1 MIKLIFLLTG
11 AQVLRRRWYWLA
23 LAGIALMVLAAS
35 ILYDIGSDGLLSVPL
50 DVLAVFF
57 IVEGV
62 VQLFFAISKDLRIDW
77 LTLLKALAFLFIAF
91 LIFNIPEDN
100 NDVSAVLFGL
110 MFLFDGMFR
119 ISAAWVLRGVRWRK
133 HCFTGLVELGLSV
146 LIISNWPFHHH
157 IAVPLCFALL
167 LLSIGSNLLLMARQ
181 AHLLTEDSSVTALP
195 LFKAGGLRLWHSSR
209 YAHPP
214 FPDDLAPIPLIV
226 YIWTPVGACV
236 VRERYPLINRYIAA
250 VDNNGVVS
258 TGHAA
263 LEVGSDLY
271 ISHYPLDNIDRDSGN
286 FRAILRSGENNDVAG
301 RFLPSLAE
309 EVADWCAPDQQ
320 IIFARYNHVALAN
333 YWHNYRSDN
342 TYNLT
347 ARNCS
352 STMIQALDV
361 AIEGI
366 LAQQPFA
373 GLRLFIDPNFWLLGV
388 IRGRAEEMTWT
399 PGLALDYV
407 RLLKRV
413 IEPQSNQLWPI
424 RLVQGLRLRHELWR
438 QKKRIPSRSI
448 VK

>member
-11 AQVLRRRWYWLA
+11 AQVLRQRWYWLA
-23 LAGIALMVLAAS
+23 IGGGALLLLSAS

-50 DVLAVFF
+50 DVLAIFF

-62 VQLFFAISKDLRIDW
+62 VQLFLAISKELLIEW
-77 LTLLKALAFLFIAF
+77 LTLVKALGFLLVAF
-91 LIFNIPEDN
+91 LIFNIPQDN

-110 MFLFDGMFR
+110 MFMLDGVFR
-119 ISAAWVLRGVRWRK
+119 IASSWVLRGVRWRK
-133 HCFTGLVELGLSV
+133 HCVTGVVELALSV
-146 LIISNWPFHHH
+146 IIISNWPFHHH

-167 LLSIGSNLLLMARQ
+167 LLSIAISLLQMARQ
-181 AHLLTEDSSVTALP
+181 ANLLTDNTSVTALP
-195 LFKAGGLRLWHSSR
+195 LFKAAGLRRWHTSH
-209 YAHPP
+209 YIHPP
-214 FPDDLAPIPLIV
+214 FPREISGPPLKV
-226 YIWTPVGACV
+226 YVWTPVGACV
-236 VRERYPLINRYIAA
+236 VRERYRVIDRYIAA
-250 VDNNGVVS
+250 VDQHGVVS

-263 LEVGSDLY
+263 LEVGDALY
-271 ISHYPLDNIDRDSGN
+271 VSHYPLDNLDRDSSN
-286 FRAILRSGENNDVAG
+286 FRAILRSGEHNDVAG
-301 RFLPSLAE
+301 RFLPSLAA
-309 EVADWCAPDQQ
+309 EVADWCAPDQH
-320 IIFARYNHVALAN
+320 ITFPRYNLAALEN
-333 YWHNYRSDN
+333 YWQSYRSDS

-366 LAQQPFA
+366 WARQPYA

-388 IRGRAEEMTWT
+388 VRGRAEEMTWT

-413 IEPQSNQLWPI
+413 IEPQANQLWPQ
-424 RLVQGLRLRHELWR
+424 RLWLGMRLRYLLWQ
-438 QKKRIPSRSI
+438 QKRAPSRSI

>member
-23 LAGIALMVLAAS
+23 LGGLALILLSAS
-35 ILYDIGSDGLLSVPL
+35 ILYDIGSDGVLSVPL
-50 DVLAVFF
+50 DMLAILFV
-57 IVEGV
+57 VEGV
-62 VQLFFAISKDLRIDW
+62 VQLFFAISKELRIEW
-77 LTLLKALAFLFIAF
+77 LTLLKAFGFLFIAF
-91 LIFNIPEDN
+91 LIFNIPADN

-110 MFLFDGMFR
+110 MFLFDGLFR

-133 HCFTGLVELGLSV
+133 HCFTGIVELALSI

-181 AHLLTEDSSVTALP
+181 AHLLTDDSSVTALP
-195 LFKAGGLRLWHSSR
+195 LFRAAGLRRWHSSR

-214 FPDDLAPIPLIV
+214 FPQDFAAIPLTV

-263 LEVGSDLY
+263 LEVGSDIY

-286 FRAILRSGENNDVAG
+286 FRAILRSGESNDVAG

-309 EVADWCAPDQQ
+309 EVADWCAPDKQ
-320 IIFARYNHVALAN
+320 IIFTRYNRAALEN
-333 YWHNYRSDN
+333 YWRSYRTDS

-407 RLLKRV
+407 WLLKRV
-413 IEPQSNQLWPI
+413 IEPQSSQLWPL
-424 RLVQGLRLRHELWR
+424 RLWQSLLLRHELWQ
-438 QKKRIPSRSI
+438 QKRAPSRSI